1 MVQNQ
6 AKGLNMATITEEFK
20 IKGMICSRCLKVLN
34 TELKG
39 TGAEVVDIHLG
50 KIVVRYDPEKI
61 KKSLIKQTI
70 EENDFKIIWDKES
83 ILAEQIKRWVI
94 NYIWNTDHQENLS
107 DYLAKKLN
115 SNYDYLSKMFS
126 KTFGKTIERYSILLK
141 MERTKEFIEN
151 GDLSFSEITYA
162 LGYQNPSALSRLFK
176 RETAMTLKEYKNLGV
191 SRRIPIDKI

>member
-50 KIVVRYDPEKI
+50 KIVIRYNPDKI

-70 EENDFKIIWDKES
+70 EENEFEIIWDKES
-83 ILAEQIKRWVI
+83 VLAEQIKRWVI
-94 NYIWNTDHQENLS
+94 NYIWNTDQQENLS

-151 GDLSFSEITYA
+151 GDLSFSEIAYA
-162 LGYQNPSALSRLFK
+162 LGYQNLSALSRLFK
-176 RETAMTLKEYKNLGV
+176 RETGMTLKEYKNLGV

>member
-94 NYIWNTDHQENLS
+94 NYIWNTDQQENLS

-115 SNYDYLSKMFS
+115 SNYDFLSKMFS

-151 GDLSFSEITYA
+151 GDLSFSEIAYA
-162 LGYQNPSALSRLFK
+162 FGYQNLSALSRLFK
-176 RETAMTLKEYKNLGV
+176 RETGMTLKEYKNLGV

>member
-176 RETAMTLKEYKNLGV
+176 RETGMTLKEYKNLGV